1 MRKIKSRSQGSV
13 WKAVIASKLQKW
25 GEAGLIHWP
34 YRVNKA
40 QRASYFN
47 ALGEVDPRDQ
57 PKKND
62 VNF

>member
-1 MRKIKSRSQGSV
+1 
-13 WKAVIASKLQKW
+13 VIASKLQKW